1 MHESPL
7 VEELLA
13 EVSRLAK
20 NQAMRSI
27 SKIRVNLGKDSHI
40 SPESLQFYFELQ
52 SQRTIADGASLEIKS
67 MPGDSLFLVSLEG
80 E

>member
-67 MPGDSLFLVSLEG
+67 VPGDSLFLVSLEG